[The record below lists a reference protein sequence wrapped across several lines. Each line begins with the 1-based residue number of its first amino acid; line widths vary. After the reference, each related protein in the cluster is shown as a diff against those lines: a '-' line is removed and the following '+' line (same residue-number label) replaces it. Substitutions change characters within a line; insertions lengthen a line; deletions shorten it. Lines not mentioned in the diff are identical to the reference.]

1 MQDLLG
7 LDNLE
12 LEEKA
17 IKNIEYYEIFYTINV
32 ETSFSKRYF
41 SKNNDHVVISISWVF
56 YWYDKVSFGSFIEY
70 FELEIQQHLSR
81 FSIYVN

>member
-17 IKNIEYYEIFYTINV
+17 IKIGTFKKKLSIELGRVFKETKV
-32 ETSFSKRYF
+32 ELNKGYRQ
-41 SKNNDHVVISISWVF
+41 H
-56 YWYDKVSFGSFIEY
+56 FGNFV
-70 FELEIQQHLSR
+70 R
-81 FSIYVN
+81 